1 MTSYNIY
8 VQNYNYGSDARI
20 ERTPLTVDAGTVYTD
35 GTFSTITLDSTI
47 ASNFGNHGTTSSRS
61 NSNNNSNNSNSSKPG
76 DATTIPQPSRCN
88 LFFLVL
94 IVGIAG
100 TIQYHYA
107 IRWGANALLVIT
119 GMASLVAC
127 ETASTLHAI
136 TLVVWGGFALIGLV
150 LFETIVVWHGRDKM
164 LSWCLTYG
172 DARYSSYESIPVGV
186 CAAFY
191 DDGTL
196 DKIWMVV
203 VVIGSL
209 LGLPVLFHAVR
220 TIYLFYASARNQS
233 RRR

>member
-20 ERTPLTVDAGTVYTD
+20 ERTPLTVDSGTVYTD

-47 ASNFGNHGTTSSRS
+47 ASNGNHGTTSYRS
-61 NSNNNSNNSNSSKPG
+61 NNTSSKPD
-76 DATTIPQPSRCN
+76 DATTFPQPSRCN
-88 LFFLVL
+88 LFFMVL
-94 IVGIAG
+94 IAGIAG
-100 TIQYHYA
+100 IIQYHYG

-150 LFETIVVWHGRDKM
+150 LFETIVVWHGRENM

-172 DARYSSYESIPVGV
+172 DAKYSSYESIPVGV

-196 DKIWMVV
+196 DKIWIVV
-203 VVIGSL
+203 VVLGSL
-209 LGLPVLFHAVR
+209 LGLPILFHAVR
-220 TIYLFYASARNQS
+220 TIYLFYASARSRNQS